1 MKARILS
8 LSLLIGLAPSL
19 ALAAESAPVAKKISN
34 FTGRDFRGKEVSLAD
49 FADNKAVVVV
59 FLGTECPLAKL
70 YGPRLVELQKE
81 FADRSVAFIG
91 VDANRQDLGTEV
103 APLRSRGADRIS
115 VVEGCRQCH
124 RRSVRRSAPPEAYVL
139 DKNRTVRYHG
149 RIDDQYG
156 FMGKGIA
163 YQRTEPNRRDLAE
176 ALTELLAGKEVA
188 PARDGRA
195 RVLDWTYE
203 GTGRRQRRHVYESS
217 GADPERELRL
227 LSSSGPD
234 RAVPADL
241 V

>member
-19 ALAAESAPVAKKISN
+19 ALAAENAPVAKKIAN

-49 FADNKAVVVV
+49 FADSKAVAVV

-81 FADRSVAFIG
+81 FADRGVAFIG

-103 APLRSRGADRIS
+103 AHYARVADRVS
-115 VVEGCRQCH
+115 AVEGRRQRH
-124 RRSVRRSAPPEAYVL
+124 RRSVRRTRTPEAFVL
-139 DKNRTVRYHG
+139 DKNHTVRYHG

-163 YQRTEPNRRDLAE
+163 YRATEPNRRDLAE
-176 ALTELLAGKEVA
+176 ALSELLSGKEIA
-188 PARDGRA
+188 RARDGRA
-195 RVLDWTYE
+195 GMLDRPGE
-203 GTGRRQRRHVYESS
+203 GAGRR
-217 GADPERELRL
+217 
-227 LSSSGPD
+227 
-234 RAVPADL
+234 
-241 V
+241 